1 MKINKKDWFGG
12 CTSDIHR
19 LHLRCLQTEQ
29 IKLERK
35 KMTSQERKFVAYFR
49 QFGTSKVANSLGT
62 QKAKVAKFLEENK
75 GKLIADYIENE
86 SKFAKTRPALAA
98 AIAVCKKNKAKL
110 LIATLDK
117 LNRDMAFSQVLLD
130 DKNVD
135 FMCVEVPVATREMLK
150 MRMVFAEW
158 EAKKIGERTKTALAK
173 LKKQGVK
180 LGSPRPEVGSEI
192 GNKVNSA
199 KADSFAERVAPTV
212 RQILKKSRASTLRD
226 IAAAFAK
233 DGLLTPR
240 GNAEW
245 SPTQV
250 KNLLKRIK

>member
-1 MKINKKDWFGG
+1 VFTNRADKAHK
-12 CTSDIHR
+12 
-19 LHLRCLQTEQ
+19 E
-29 IKLERK
+29 

-49 QFGTSKVANSLGT
+49 QFGKVKAANSLGT

-75 GKLIADYIENE
+75 GKLIADYTENE

-117 LNRDMAFSQVLLD
+117 LNRDMAFSEVLLD

-135 FMCVEVPVATREMLK
+135 FLCVELPVATREMLK

-158 EAKKIGERTKTALAK
+158 ESQKIGVRTAAALQK

-180 LGSPRPEVGSEI
+180 LGSPRPEIGSVA

-199 KADSFAERVAPTV
+199 KATSFAERVAPTV
-212 RQILKKSRASTLRD
+212 RQILRKSRASTLRD
-226 IAAAFAK
+226 IAIAFQK
-233 DGLLTPR
+233 DGLKTPR
-240 GNAEW
+240 GNDSW

-250 KNLLKRIK
+250 KHLLARIK

>member
-1 MKINKKDWFGG
+1 MFTNRADKAHK
-12 CTSDIHR
+12 
-19 LHLRCLQTEQ
+19 E
-29 IKLERK
+29 

-49 QFGTSKVANSLGT
+49 QFGKVKAANSLGT

-75 GKLIADYIENE
+75 GKLIADYTENE

-98 AIAVCKKNKAKL
+98 AIQVCKKNKAKL

-117 LNRDMAFSQVLLD
+117 LNRDMAFSEVLLD
-130 DKNVD
+130 DKNVE
-135 FMCVEVPVATREMLK
+135 FLCVEVPVATREMLK

-158 EAKKIGERTKTALAK
+158 EAEKIGQRTKVALQK

-180 LGSPRPEVGSEI
+180 LGSPRPEIGSEA
-192 GNKVNSA
+192 GNIVNSA
-199 KADSFAERVAPTV
+199 KADAFAERVGPIA
-212 RQILKKSRASTLRD
+212 RQIIKKARASTLRD
-226 IAAAFAK
+226 ISIAFQK
-233 DGLLTPR
+233 DGLKTPR
-240 GNAEW
+240 GNDSW